1 MHQRKRKVSITQDT
15 IKLNELCNINQA
27 IALKG
32 DKSLSIKSSNAQNQ
46 YYRLLDGR
54 NISKYYINWSGV
66 YLDYNIDRIHSCK
79 TRTIF
84 EADEKLLFRRVSSSL
99 IFAYDNQQFYALNT
113 IVVVTQK
120 NHANVSLKYLLALL
134 NSKLLNFI
142 YVSEYKS
149 TKKVFSEIQ
158 ARSVGELP
166 IKLISPEE
174 QSIFIAIVD
183 RIINEK
189 KGNNDTSMGER
200 EIDRLVYHLYGL
212 TYDEVLIV
220 DPQTP
225 ITREEYEN

>member
-1 MHQRKRKVSITQDT
+1 M
-15 IKLNELCNINQA
+15 
-27 IALKG
+27 
-32 DKSLSIKSSNAQNQ
+32 
-46 YYRLLDGR
+46 
-54 NISKYYINWSGV
+54 
-66 YLDYNIDRIHSCK
+66 
-79 TRTIF
+79 
-84 EADEKLLFRRVSSSL
+84 
-99 IFAYDNQQFYALNT
+99 
-113 IVVVTQK
+113 
-120 NHANVSLKYLLALL
+120 
-134 NSKLLNFI
+134 
-142 YVSEYKS
+142 
-149 TKKVFSEIQ
+149 
-158 ARSVGELP
+158 GELP

>member
-1 MHQRKRKVSITQDT
+1 MCDFISNYILTSDGLKTALQVTTGVIDPDGNDRKVTDRFVVDITRPYD
-15 IKLNELCNINQA
+15 IAVA
-27 IALKG
+27 IDALTVKVALENG
-32 DKSLSIKSSNAQNQ
+32 LEASFKEDH
-46 YYRLLDGR
+46 LLMT
-54 NISKYYINWSGV
+54 N
-66 YLDYNIDRIHSCK
+66 
-79 TRTIF
+79 
-84 EADEKLLFRRVSSSL
+84 
-99 IFAYDNQQFYALNT
+99 
-113 IVVVTQK
+113 
-120 NHANVSLKYLLALL
+120 
-134 NSKLLNFI
+134 
-142 YVSEYKS
+142 SEYKS